1 MPSPI
6 IGKARRRSPSRPP
19 LRPPALRRRRCP
31 PPRPAGAGDRSP
43 SERTTVLSVVAW
55 LHHEWLDESPYGYIQ
70 KWLDRRGVRL
80 RRRFARFTVGSVVSV
95 AGATD
100 VKPLQA
106 RTTSH
111 RSDTIA
117 LATQTEEVTR

>member
-70 KWLDRRGVRL
+70 KWLHRASARSV
-80 RRRFARFTVGSVVSV
+80 RRRPRHAPTPHHTVAAVEDHGL
-95 AGATD
+95 
-100 VKPLQA
+100 P
-106 RTTSH
+106 RP
-111 RSDTIA
+111 
-117 LATQTEEVTR
+117 